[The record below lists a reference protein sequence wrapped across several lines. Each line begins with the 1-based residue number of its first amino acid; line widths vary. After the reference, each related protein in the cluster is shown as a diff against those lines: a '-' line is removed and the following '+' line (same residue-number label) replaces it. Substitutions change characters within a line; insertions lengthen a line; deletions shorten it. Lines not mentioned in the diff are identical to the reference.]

1 MPCSLGGRAA
11 LRRRGK
17 PYGDLPRRR
26 ALLYPQWRYHIRDRI
41 YVFEY
46 LVVSSV
52 ANFVGNSDVNLVAV

>member
-1 MPCSLGGRAA
+1 MQCFAA
-11 LRRRGK
+11 LGVV
-17 PYGDLPRRR
+17 RR